1 MSLKNPFPVALI
13 ALIPAMAT
21 SAFAAGLTVGFSPP

>member
-1 MSLKNPFPVALI
+1 MSLKNLLPVTLI

-21 SAFAAGLTVGFSPP
+21 SAFAASLTVGFSPP